1 MTEPRLALAALQ
13 YAEAGWRVFPIKPD
27 AKAPPLTRH
36 GSKDATSDVFAV
48 RRLWE
53 LTPAA
58 NIGLATGNGL
68 AVIDVDPRS
77 GGVRD
82 SAWPETLT
90 ARTPSGGLHLYYGT
104 EFEVRNSASALAPG
118 VDVRG
123 EGGYVVAPPSE
134 GRAWHKDSGGEL
146 TTLPGVLLA
155 ACMRS
160 EPAAGTFE
168 PRQHVPAGER
178 HDYLVRAAGWML
190 ANEIADDL
198 ESLLAEVMAHASQ
211 VCAPWPASEMARV
224 WTHVRG
230 ICKWVIAREDGAR

>member
-123 EGGYVVAPPSE
+123 EGGYVVGPPSVTDE
-134 GRAWHKDSGGEL
+134 GSYEWVNVCPMAAAPELLFRPPGRGPSVSASYNPPDVVSEGGRNDAIVRYA
-146 TTLPGVLLA
+146 GWLA
-155 ACMRS
+155 AQGWS
-160 EPAAGTFE
+160 AA
-168 PRQHVPAGER
+168 
-178 HDYLVRAAGWML
+178 
-190 ANEIADDL
+190 DL
-198 ESLLAEVMAHASQ
+198 EEDVLDFNEGACRPPLPYDEVIGIIRRAEAWLL
-211 VCAPWPASEMARV
+211 
-224 WTHVRG
+224 
-230 ICKWVIAREDGAR
+230 